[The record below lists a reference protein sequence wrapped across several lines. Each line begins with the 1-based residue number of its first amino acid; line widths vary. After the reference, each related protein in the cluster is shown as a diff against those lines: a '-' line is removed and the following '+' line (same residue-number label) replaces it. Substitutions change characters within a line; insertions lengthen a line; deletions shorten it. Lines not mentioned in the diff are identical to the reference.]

1 MTGHAT
7 TLAPKGALDSSG
19 RTALFCGSA
28 ASQFNCVALLLQDDD
43 SPAVLDHQDFRGDTA
58 IHASSSSGANE
69 CLQLL
74 LQSGA
79 EVDIPN
85 RKGQLATHVAR
96 DDLCLQTLIDHSG
109 DVFGVDNVGR
119 TTVFTACSNGRVSA
133 LRVLLDLDQ
142 DMLMLNLN
150 DDRGDTPLHAA
161 SCNGHTECVRLL
173 LQTMVNI

>member
-1 MTGHAT
+1 MGIAQ
-7 TLAPKGALDSSG
+7 TLLFFGVCFSSVPCLVLYCLVKKSKNNNNNNNN
-19 RTALFCGSA
+19 T
-28 ASQFNCVALLLQDDD
+28 LLLQDDD

-58 IHASSSSGANE
+58 IHASSSGGANE

-109 DVFGVDNVGR
+109 DVQKQKSSMF
-119 TTVFTACSNGRVSA
+119 
-133 LRVLLDLDQ
+133 
-142 DMLMLNLN
+142 
-150 DDRGDTPLHAA
+150 
-161 SCNGHTECVRLL
+161 
-173 LQTMVNI
+173 